1 MKKAGLWGLLWM
13 VFISELQAEN
23 ESKEEKFIKEG
34 ETLNVNCPFST
45 EKYSY
50 SQKAWQKLID
60 GRKPVTLAL
69 TTSTSGNPSQVR
81 EGRYFLEDIPS
92 EAILHVQMTNL
103 QVEDSGL
110 YRCVIYYFSKEPD
123 VLSPLFHVVV
133 IKDPLNTTASD
144 ENHTRKL
151 QISTFPPTTTRP
163 QGTLVD
169 RPRTVTKLPPKS
181 TADLSSPGFGVNITN
196 VTDVTSYVFRIPSCR
211 RRGETKVTAR
221 WRDLD
226 HSLLLKCHALLQPE
240 GLAAG
245 VPAENVYTK
254 VQHLEGETLSVQCS
268 YKSRKSH
275 VEGKVWCKIRR
286 KKCEPGF
293 TRVWT
298 QGPRYLLQDDAKAK
312 VVKITMAALR
322 RQDSGRY
329 WCMRNSSGTLY
340 PLTGFL
346 LEVSPGRIWR
356 GAGLEEKYQELYFV
370 LLSLRCLL
378 EPQVGS
384 RCAAWSSD
392 GGCTQGSSPRFPA
405 AGLSSHRRRRALQSP
420 LQGRPRLRKGWIA
433 HPPPRTHCPL
443 GREEPRG
450 TQQGQPGAEHS
461 LEERL
466 GLEEGRESGLCF
478 TGLRSDLASP
488 AVKAGEYG
496 LDSSPGPGALL
507 VWSNWNKHLGINV
520 AFPLSPWSR
529 AVPGGT
535 ADVIVRR
542 VTRPGP

>member
-60 GRKPVTLAL
+60 GRKPVTLAF

-110 YRCVIYYFSKEPD
+110 YRCVIYYLSKEPD

-151 QISTFPPTTTRP
+151 QISTFPPTTTRA

-211 RRGETKVTAR
+211 RRGETKVTAS

-226 HSLLLKCHALLQPE
+226 HSLLFKCHALLQPE
-240 GLAAG
+240 GLAA
-245 VPAENVYTK
+245 ENGTS
-254 VQHLEGETLSVQCS
+254 QENQQRQSG
-268 YKSRKSH
+268 SRA
-275 VEGKVWCKIRR
+275 RQP
-286 KKCEPGF
+286 PG
-293 TRVWT
+293 
-298 QGPRYLLQDDAKAK
+298 
-312 VVKITMAALR
+312 
-322 RQDSGRY
+322 
-329 WCMRNSSGTLY
+329 
-340 PLTGFL
+340 
-346 LEVSPGRIWR
+346 VSPGHSTPRE
-356 GAGLEEKYQELYFV
+356 ADLTFQELMGM
-370 LLSLRCLL
+370 
-378 EPQVGS
+378 P
-384 RCAAWSSD
+384 
-392 GGCTQGSSPRFPA
+392 SSPNKY
-405 AGLSSHRRRRALQSP
+405 HTP
-420 LQGRPRLRKGWIA
+420 LCSVVNKRL
-433 HPPPRTHCPL
+433 P
-443 GREEPRG
+443 E
-450 TQQGQPGAEHS
+450 
-461 LEERL
+461 
-466 GLEEGRESGLCF
+466 
-478 TGLRSDLASP
+478 
-488 AVKAGEYG
+488 
-496 LDSSPGPGALL
+496 LL
-507 VWSNWNKHLGINV
+507 L
-520 AFPLSPWSR
+520 
-529 AVPGGT
+529 
-535 ADVIVRR
+535 
-542 VTRPGP
+542 